1 VERQLPYSSNRS
13 LAKAFMIL
21 EVLNV
26 TRSGMTASE
35 VAERA
40 GLPPSTVHRFL
51 QNLCKLGYVT
61 RDSRQK
67 LYTVGFSLTLFG
79 NRRLI
84 IERIVDRSRPF
95 LRGLCSHTGLG
106 VYLGSLEGSHAVVE
120 ARVLPNQVN
129 KGAHELGARLDAHA
143 HSLGKALLALTPHAD
158 LLRIY
163 EVRRFP
169 VHTGHTITN
178 RDRLLREIGDIV
190 AKGYA
195 IDNEELSPGIR
206 SIACALLNPTG
217 RAMCAI
223 AIQGPR
229 RKLGPDREA
238 LLLRALF
245 ATRDKI
251 MESVK

>member
-1 VERQLPYSSNRS
+1 MPYSSNQS

-35 VAERA
+35 VAGRT
-40 GLPPSTVHRFL
+40 GLPTSTVHRFL
-51 QNLCKLGYVT
+51 QNLCKLGYVAWEPEH
-61 RDSRQK
+61 K
-67 LYTVGFSLTLFG
+67 LYTVGFPLTLFG

-84 IERIVDRSRPF
+84 IERIVNRARPF
-95 LRGLCSHTGLG
+95 LRELGSQTGLA

-120 ARVLPNQVN
+120 YRVLPIRVT

-143 HSLGKALLALTPHAD
+143 HSLGKALLALTPRAD

-163 EVRRFP
+163 QVQRLP
-169 VHTGHTITN
+169 VHTRHTIAH
-178 RDRLLREIGDIV
+178 RDRLLREMTDVV

-195 IDNEELSPGIR
+195 LDNEELVPGIR
-206 SIACALLNPTG
+206 GISCALLNPKG

-223 AIQGPR
+223 SIEGPR
-229 RKLGPDREA
+229 PKLDPEREA

-245 ATRDKI
+245 AARDKI

>member
-1 VERQLPYSSNRS
+1 LPYSSNQS
-13 LAKAFMIL
+13 VAKAFAIL

-35 VAERA
+35 VVERA

-95 LRGLCSHTGLG
+95 LRELCSQTGLA

-120 ARVLPNQVN
+120 ARVLPTRVT
-129 KGAHELGARLDAHA
+129 KGTHELGERLDAHA
-143 HSLGKALLALTPHAD
+143 HSLGKALLALTPRAD

-163 EVRRFP
+163 DVRRLP
-169 VHTGHTITN
+169 VHTGHTIAN
-178 RDRLLREIGDIV
+178 RESLLREIDDII

-195 IDNEELSPGIR
+195 IDNEELSAGIR
-206 SIACALLNPTG
+206 SFSCALLNPKG

-223 AIQGPR
+223 AIEGPR

-245 ATRDKI
+245 AARGKI